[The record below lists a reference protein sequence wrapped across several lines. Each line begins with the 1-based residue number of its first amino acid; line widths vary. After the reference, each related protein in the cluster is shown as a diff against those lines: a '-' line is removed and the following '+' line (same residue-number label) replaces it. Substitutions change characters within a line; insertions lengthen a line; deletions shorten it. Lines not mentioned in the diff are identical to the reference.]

1 VFSSARRGQVEP
13 LPALVAVAAF
23 ALALSLYGTTLQGI
37 AVETPQDVPDATEK
51 RVRNTL
57 MEGVV
62 VYPDRLADLDRAVPA
77 GTAVAIRAEGRIWR
91 YGPAPGPDQ
100 HTVRRHVLVWTENG
114 TVPGVLEV
122 TGR

>member
-1 VFSSARRGQVEP
+1 MSSSARRGQVEP

-37 AVETPQDVPDATEK
+37 ALGTHSEDPAATET
-51 RVRNTL
+51 RVRDTL

-62 VYPDRLADLDRAVPA
+62 VYPDRLNELDGAVPA
-77 GTAVAIRAEGRIWR
+77 GTSVVIRAEDRVWR
-91 YGPAPGPDQ
+91 YGPDPGPDEP
-100 HTVRRHVLVWTENG
+100 TVRRHVLVWTDDG
-114 TVPGVLEV
+114 TVPGRLEV